1 MEFDKA
7 LSSILEIQKPWF
19 IRELDVHKGTKSVNV
34 YIDYEAGTTFKCP
47 NCEQDCKVHDSTY
60 RVWRHLDIINYRC
73 YLNIKI
79 PRIRCDKHKVLVID
93 KIPWGRTT
101 IHFTHL
107 FEQEVMKLCA
117 EMSMSA
123 VAKYLGEIDTTMWS
137 IFNYQI
143 EKAKATQL
151 DLSKLKKICVDET
164 ATRRGHNYVTIFSD
178 GESGD
183 VAFVTDGR
191 KQETF
196 GMLYEQLFEHMG
208 DPNNIEHFI
217 MDMSKSYKAG
227 CEQYFSHSEIIF
239 DRFHIKMGLNK
250 AIDKVRRSEAGH
262 VEKLKKTKY
271 LWLKNEWDLNE
282 IETKMLKEFM
292 EECNTNTV
300 KAYSLKAG
308 FDQLWSVQPRAV
320 AALLEVWI
328 EKAKQTYLEPIK
340 IFINTIKNNY
350 KGVVNSMKTGLS
362 NAVAEGI
369 NSIVQLTK
377 SRARGFRNL
386 NNFINMIY
394 MLGNDFKFN

>member
-1 MEFDKA
+1 MEFEKA
-7 LSSILEIQKPWF
+7 LSSILEIKKPWF
-19 IRELDVHKGTKSVNV
+19 IKELDVHKGTKSVNV
-34 YIDYEAGTTFKCP
+34 YIDYEKGTTFKCP
-47 NCEQDCKVHDSTY
+47 NCEQECKVHDSTY

-123 VAKYLGEIDTTMWS
+123 VAKHLGEIDTTMWS
-137 IFNYQI
+137 IFTYQI

-151 DLSKLKKICVDET
+151 DFSKLKKICVDET

-178 GESGD
+178 GECGD

-208 DPNNIEHFI
+208 DPNNIEQFI

-227 CEQYFSHSEIIF
+227 CQEYFSHSEIIF

-250 AIDKVRRSEAGH
+250 AIDKVRKSEVGH

-292 EECNTNTV
+292 QDCNTNTV

-308 FDQLWSVQPRAV
+308 FDQLWSIQPRAV

-328 EKAKQTYLEPIK
+328 QKAKQTYLEPIK
-340 IFINTIKNNY
+340 TFINTIKNNY

-362 NAVAEGI
+362 NAIAEGI

>member
-7 LSSILEIQKPWF
+7 LSSILQIQKPWY
-19 IRELDVHKGTKSVNV
+19 IRELDVHKGTRSVNV
-34 YIDYEAGTTFKCP
+34 YIDYDKGTTFKCP

-107 FEQEVMKLCA
+107 FEQQVMKLCA

-123 VAKYLGEIDTTMWS
+123 VAKHLGEIDTTMWS

-143 EKAKATQL
+143 EKAKANQL
-151 DLSKLKKICVDET
+151 DFSRLKKICVDET
-164 ATRRGHNYVTIFSD
+164 ATKRGHNYVTIFSD
-178 GESGD
+178 AESGD

-208 DPNNIEHFI
+208 DPNNIEQFI

-227 CEQYFSHSEIIF
+227 CQQYFSHSEIIF

-250 AIDKVRRSEAGH
+250 AIDKVRKSEVGH

-282 IETKMLKEFM
+282 IEKKMLKEFM
-292 EECNTNTV
+292 QECNTNTV

-308 FDQLWSVQPRAV
+308 FDQLWSIQPRAV
-320 AALLEVWI
+320 VALLEVWI

-340 IFINTIKNNY
+340 TFINTINNNY
-350 KGVVNSMKTGLS
+350 KGVVNSMKTTLS

>member
-282 IETKMLKEFM
+282 IETRMLKEFM

>member
-7 LSSILEIQKPWF
+7 LSSILEIKRPWF
-19 IRELDVHKGTKSVNV
+19 ISELDVHKATKSVNV
-34 YIDYEAGTTFKCP
+34 YINYEKGTTFKCP
-47 NCEQDCKVHDSTY
+47 NCEQECKVHDSTY

-93 KIPWGRTT
+93 KIPWGRTN

-107 FEQEVMKLCA
+107 FEQEVMRLCL

-137 IFNYQI
+137 IFTYQI
-143 EKAKATQL
+143 EKAKAKQL
-151 DLSKLKKICVDET
+151 DFSELRKICVDET
-164 ATRRGHNYVTIFSD
+164 ATKRGHNYVTIFSD

-183 VAFVTDGR
+183 VVFVTEGR

-208 DPNNIEHFI
+208 DPNNIRQFI

-227 CEQYFSHSEIIF
+227 CEEYFSHSEIIF

-250 AIDKVRRSEAGH
+250 AIDKVRKSEVGY

-308 FDQLWSVQPRAV
+308 FDQLWNVQPRAV
-320 AALLEVWI
+320 VALLEAWVD
-328 EKAKQTYLEPIK
+328 KAKQTYLEPIK
-340 IFINTIKNNY
+340 TFINTIKNNY
-350 KGVVNSMKTGLS
+350 NGVINSMKTGLS
-362 NAVAEGI
+362 NAGAEGI

>member
-282 IETKMLKEFM
+282 IETRILKEFM

>member
-7 LSSILEIQKPWF
+7 LSSILDIQKPWY

-34 YIDYEAGTTFKCP
+34 YIDYVGGTTFKCP

-107 FEQEVMKLCA
+107 FEQQVMKLCA

-123 VAKYLGEIDTTMWS
+123 VAKHLGEIDTTMWS

-151 DLSKLKKICVDET
+151 DFSKLKRICVDET

-196 GMLYEQLFEHMG
+196 GLLYEQLFEHMG
-208 DPNNIEHFI
+208 DPNNIEQFI

-250 AIDKVRRSEAGH
+250 AIDKVRKSEVGH

-292 EECNTNTV
+292 QECNTDTV

-308 FDQLWSVQPRAV
+308 FDQLWSIQPRAV
-320 AALLEVWI
+320 VALLEVWI
-328 EKAKQTYLEPIK
+328 DKAKQTYLEPIK
-340 IFINTIKNNY
+340 TFINTIKNNY